1 MQDSDYVFLV
11 KRDDVEEKRKIDNY
25 IKSEQTMRDVALNR
39 TRMPYDLHAE
49 SMPNMEVYCVEST
62 QAIVSLNSSV
72 ALIHHYYSQLPGD
85 RYYTPRPTFYINKE
99 IGECIMELPRNCP
112 VLTVKVQG
120 REDCKVPYPLYVPNK
135 LVGEWDLDMAK
146 VPFHCYI
153 LSFREKFSYYVP
165 FYNVLLL
172 SRQKFDTTVESM
184 LIQLETTHGGVD
196 VQSAHCGSLD
206 LTSHEVE
213 IARKFQ
219 VTVLGFLMD
228 QKLDKLNER
237 INKTGKPN
245 MMYLLLPMLNTTFQ
259 GLASS
264 IDWACIKRASFH
276 EIQSHEKI
284 SNNSRNCVH
293 TAFGTLPLEML
304 QNSLVETPHNGRLY
318 YVTDVSKDLNANSTM
333 VSAKVTIGQM
343 KNV

>member
-11 KRDDVEEKRKIDNY
+11 KRHDVEEERKIDNY

-72 ALIHHYYSQLPGD
+72 ALIHRYYSQLPGD
-85 RYYTPRPTFYINKE
+85 RYYTRRPTFYINKE

-120 REDCKVPYPLYVPNK
+120 KCNMLKQVACLEACKKLHVAGALTDYLVPAKEEEEDEIGIEKVFLY
-135 LVGEWDLDMAK
+135 MAK

-153 LSFREKFSYYVP
+153 LSFREKFSYCVP

-172 SRQKFDTTVESM
+172 SRQKFDTTMESM

-245 MMYLLLPMLNTTFQ
+245 MMYLLLPVLNTTF
-259 GLASS
+259 
-264 IDWACIKRASFH
+264 
-276 EIQSHEKI
+276 
-284 SNNSRNCVH
+284 
-293 TAFGTLPLEML
+293 
-304 QNSLVETPHNGRLY
+304 
-318 YVTDVSKDLNANSTM
+318 
-333 VSAKVTIGQM
+333 
-343 KNV
+343 